1 MKRTVYTWM
10 LTLLT
15 VFGATVASAD
25 EKVSFEVKAPMVVAK
40 GEAVRVEFSLNAS
53 PDEGSFTAPSF
64 EGFDVIAGPAF
75 SQGSSIQIVNGQM
88 TRSSNYTI
96 TYVLLPQQEGNFTI
110 GAASVRVGKSQYK
123 TKALPIEVVEE
134 TPESSGEQAVQG
146 GQSADDVQQVSKD
159 DILLRM
165 ILSRTTAF
173 KGEPI
178 RATLK
183 LYYRVNLRGDNGSKF
198 PSFNGFWAQEI
209 EQDAQP
215 QRERYNGKV
224 YQVAEGG
231 DMIPCTWP
239 PDTPGMWQWE
249 EVQA

>member
-110 GAASVRVGKSQYK
+110 GAASVRVGKEPVQDQG
-123 TKALPIEVVEE
+123 AADRGGGGDA
-134 TPESSGEQAVQG
+134 GEQRRPAG
-146 GQSADDVQQVSKD
+146 GAGRPV
-159 DILLRM
+159 
-165 ILSRTTAF
+165 
-173 KGEPI
+173 G
-178 RATLK
+178 
-183 LYYRVNLRGDNGSKF
+183 
-198 PSFNGFWAQEI
+198 
-209 EQDAQP
+209 
-215 QRERYNGKV
+215 
-224 YQVAEGG
+224 
-231 DMIPCTWP
+231 
-239 PDTPGMWQWE
+239 
-249 EVQA
+249 

>member
-123 TKALPIEVVEE
+123 TKALLSGV
-134 TPESSGEQAVQG
+134 SSTTSIG
-146 GQSADDVQQVSKD
+146 SALVLYW
-159 DILLRM
+159 LLPT
-165 ILSRTTAF
+165 RTEAA
-173 KGEPI
+173 PMV
-178 RATLK
+178 K
-183 LYYRVNLRGDNGSKF
+183 L
-198 PSFNGFWAQEI
+198 PSCC
-209 EQDAQP
+209 
-215 QRERYNGKV
+215 GKS
-224 YQVAEGG
+224 
-231 DMIPCTWP
+231 T
-239 PDTPGMWQWE
+239 
-249 EVQA
+249 

>member
-134 TPESSGEQAVQG
+134 TPESSGGQQNQHHGVFDLVQEAERPGGLGRLFQLIGAVVLEPLG
-146 GQSADDVQQVSKD
+146 GLVHSEAGYRIGTQ
-159 DILLRM
+159 LLQH
-165 ILSRTTAF
+165 LSGG
-173 KGEPI
+173 KG
-178 RATLK
+178 
-183 LYYRVNLRGDNGSKF
+183 V
-198 PSFNGFWAQEI
+198 
-209 EQDAQP
+209 
-215 QRERYNGKV
+215 
-224 YQVAEGG
+224 
-231 DMIPCTWP
+231 
-239 PDTPGMWQWE
+239 PGMHE
-249 EVQA
+249 STSL

>member
-110 GAASVRVGKSQYK
+110 GAASVRVGKSQ
-123 TKALPIEVVEE
+123 I
-134 TPESSGEQAVQG
+134 G
-146 GQSADDVQQVSKD
+146 
-159 DILLRM
+159 
-165 ILSRTTAF
+165 
-173 KGEPI
+173 
-178 RATLK
+178 RA
-183 LYYRVNLRGDNGSKF
+183 SC
-198 PSFNGFWAQEI
+198 
-209 EQDAQP
+209 
-215 QRERYNGKV
+215 RERV
-224 YQVAEGG
+224 
-231 DMIPCTWP
+231 
-239 PDTPGMWQWE
+239 
-249 EVQA
+249 

>member
-96 TYVLLPQQEGNFTI
+96 TYVLCRSRRATSPSVRPPCGSARASTRQ
-110 GAASVRVGKSQYK
+110 GAADRGGGGD
-123 TKALPIEVVEE
+123 A
-134 TPESSGEQAVQG
+134 GEQRRPAG
-146 GQSADDVQQVSKD
+146 GAGRPV
-159 DILLRM
+159 
-165 ILSRTTAF
+165 
-173 KGEPI
+173 G
-178 RATLK
+178 
-183 LYYRVNLRGDNGSKF
+183 
-198 PSFNGFWAQEI
+198 
-209 EQDAQP
+209 
-215 QRERYNGKV
+215 
-224 YQVAEGG
+224 
-231 DMIPCTWP
+231 
-239 PDTPGMWQWE
+239 
-249 EVQA
+249 

>member
-134 TPESSGEQAVQG
+134 TPETTAASSRRSTASGHRR
-146 GQSADDVQQVSKD
+146 S
-159 DILLRM
+159 
-165 ILSRTTAF
+165 SRTHSPSANATTARSTRRRSSRS
-173 KGEPI
+173 I
-178 RATLK
+178 CSTRSSRA
-183 LYYRVNLRGDNGSKF
+183 N
-198 PSFNGFWAQEI
+198 
-209 EQDAQP
+209 
-215 QRERYNGKV
+215 
-224 YQVAEGG
+224 
-231 DMIPCTWP
+231 
-239 PDTPGMWQWE
+239 
-249 EVQA
+249 

>member
-64 EGFDVIAGPAF
+64 EGFDVVAGPAF

-134 TPESSGEQAVQG
+134 TPESSGGQQAVQG

-159 DILLRM
+159 DILP
-165 ILSRTTAF
+165 LSRASRSVRRSNSTTASTC
-173 KGEPI
+173 GATTAASSRRSTASGHRRSSRTHSPSANATTARSTRRRSSRSI
-178 RATLK
+178 CSTRSSRA
-183 LYYRVNLRGDNGSKF
+183 N
-198 PSFNGFWAQEI
+198 
-209 EQDAQP
+209 
-215 QRERYNGKV
+215 
-224 YQVAEGG
+224 
-231 DMIPCTWP
+231 
-239 PDTPGMWQWE
+239 
-249 EVQA
+249 

>member
-134 TPESSGEQAVQG
+134 TPESSGGQQAVQG

-173 KGEPI
+173 
-178 RATLK
+178 
-183 LYYRVNLRGDNGSKF
+183 
-198 PSFNGFWAQEI
+198 
-209 EQDAQP
+209 
-215 QRERYNGKV
+215 
-224 YQVAEGG
+224 
-231 DMIPCTWP
+231 
-239 PDTPGMWQWE
+239 
-249 EVQA
+249 

>member
-75 SQGSSIQIVNGQM
+75 SQGSSIQIVNVQM

-96 TYVLLPQQEGNFTI
+96 TYVLLPQQEGRITLPAPEIVVDQPLRQRMFDTQATTDDHVMHIVGTAVDSLGNSYYKVKNSWGERAGRHGYWYASPAYVAGKTI
-110 GAASVRVGKSQYK
+110 ELVLPRAALGVDPGDDAFR
-123 TKALPIEVVEE
+123 IE
-134 TPESSGEQAVQG
+134 
-146 GQSADDVQQVSKD
+146 
-159 DILLRM
+159 R
-165 ILSRTTAF
+165 
-173 KGEPI
+173 
-178 RATLK
+178 
-183 LYYRVNLRGDNGSKF
+183 
-198 PSFNGFWAQEI
+198 
-209 EQDAQP
+209 
-215 QRERYNGKV
+215 
-224 YQVAEGG
+224 
-231 DMIPCTWP
+231 
-239 PDTPGMWQWE
+239 
-249 EVQA
+249 

>member
-123 TKALPIEVVEE
+123 TKALPIEVWRRRRRAAAASRRCRAASRP
-134 TPESSGEQAVQG
+134 TTCSRS
-146 GQSADDVQQVSKD
+146 
-159 DILLRM
+159 R
-165 ILSRTTAF
+165 RTTSCCA
-173 KGEPI
+173 
-178 RATLK
+178 
-183 LYYRVNLRGDNGSKF
+183 
-198 PSFNGFWAQEI
+198 
-209 EQDAQP
+209 
-215 QRERYNGKV
+215 
-224 YQVAEGG
+224 
-231 DMIPCTWP
+231 
-239 PDTPGMWQWE
+239 
-249 EVQA
+249 